1 MARDGGL
8 ADRLRE
14 LEKLHASLRA
24 MTATL
29 DLGELVR
36 TVLETIKSVTTPE
49 ALSLLL
55 FDPERDE
62 LVFAASEMLCERTLV
77 GRPVAAADGQPGAD
91 GHKLSVAIR
100 GGDRSLGVLE
110 LRDRWDGLPFDD
122 SDRARAEAV
131 AAQLAVTL
139 DPRTIAH
146 DTEALQAVFSRIAVT
161 VASHSTILMLHDE
174 HGRELVFSSSRVLQ
188 PGVIDGVRLRS
199 GQGIAGWVAQ
209 HRESV
214 TIDDVA
220 ADPRHDPTL
229 ARRTGLI
236 ARTMV
241 CVPLI
246 HRGTLLGVIQVINKM
261 GGVPFGP
268 DEVRL
273 VESLA
278 SQAAIAI
285 ANAQLYRQVEL
296 ASLTD
301 DLTGLGNTRRFN
313 TFLASALE
321 RGGPL
326 SLLVLDLD
334 ELKGIVDTFGHLVGS
349 RAIATVGRLIAE
361 CVRPGDMAA
370 RFGGDEF
377 VVVLPGTS
385 RAAAT
390 EVAER
395 IRCAVAACARPDGMD
410 INISALTA
418 SVGVA
423 TFPEDATSSADLFRA
438 ADRAMYRV
446 KFDGKNGVGVCGAGA
461 VAHPS

>member
-1 MARDGGL
+1 QVPRAELYVPGMASDGGL

-62 LVFAASEMLCERTLV
+62 LVFAASEMLCEPTLV

-91 GHKLSVAIR
+91 GHRLSVAIR
-100 GGDRSLGVLE
+100 GGDRSLGVIE

-122 SDRARAEAV
+122 ADRARAEAV

-139 DPRTIAH
+139 DPKTIAH
-146 DTEALQAVFSRIAVT
+146 NTEALQAGFSPNAVT
-161 VASHSTILMLHDE
+161 RPGPHPVPLLRAAPGAGAL
-174 HGRELVFSSSRVLQ
+174 FSSSRVLQ

-220 ADPRHDPTL
+220 ADPRHDRTL
-229 ARRTGLI
+229 ARQTGLV

-246 HRGTLLGVIQVINKM
+246 HRNTLLGVIQVINKI
-261 GGVPFGP
+261 GGARFGP

-273 VESLA
+273 LQA
-278 SQAAIAI
+278 LGSQAAIAL
-285 ANAQLYRQVEL
+285 ANA
-296 ASLTD
+296 
-301 DLTGLGNTRRFN
+301 
-313 TFLASALE
+313 
-321 RGGPL
+321 PL
-326 SLLVLDLD
+326 
-334 ELKGIVDTFGHLVGS
+334 H
-349 RAIATVGRLIAE
+349 
-361 CVRPGDMAA
+361 RPLQPA
-370 RFGGDEF
+370 
-377 VVVLPGTS
+377 PPT
-385 RAAAT
+385 
-390 EVAER
+390 
-395 IRCAVAACARPDGMD
+395 
-410 INISALTA
+410 
-418 SVGVA
+418 
-423 TFPEDATSSADLFRA
+423 
-438 ADRAMYRV
+438 
-446 KFDGKNGVGVCGAGA
+446 
-461 VAHPS
+461 